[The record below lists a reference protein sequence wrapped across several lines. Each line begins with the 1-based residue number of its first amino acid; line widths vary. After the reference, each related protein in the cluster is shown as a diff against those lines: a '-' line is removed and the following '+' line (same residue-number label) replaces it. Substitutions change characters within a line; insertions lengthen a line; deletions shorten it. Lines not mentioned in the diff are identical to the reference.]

1 MAVMLLSSFESFFNL
16 DIWSSSVSFQKIEK
30 VFQTPKQVPYELTVW
45 IFQLY
50 FFSLNQLSTV
60 FGGICGLYAMF
71 KSDGTI
77 DKIFTGGAGKNGAT
91 VAVSDPSFSLFLHD
105 FTKVAWF
112 ACFSF
117 ISFVRLS
124 D

>member
-1 MAVMLLSSFESFFNL
+1 M
-16 DIWSSSVSFQKIEK
+16 
-30 VFQTPKQVPYELTVW
+30 
-45 IFQLY
+45 
-50 FFSLNQLSTV
+50 

-91 VAVSDPSFSLFLHD
+91 VAVSDATFSSVFLCMKLFLPILHVFITFPFYD
-105 FTKVAWF
+105 AWND
-112 ACFSF
+112 AS
-117 ISFVRLS
+117 SG

>member
-1 MAVMLLSSFESFFNL
+1 M
-16 DIWSSSVSFQKIEK
+16 
-30 VFQTPKQVPYELTVW
+30 
-45 IFQLY
+45 
-50 FFSLNQLSTV
+50 

-105 FTKVAWF
+105 FTKVACLIGF
-112 ACFSF
+112 SCFL
-117 ISFVRLS
+117 FVRLT

>member
-1 MAVMLLSSFESFFNL
+1 M
-16 DIWSSSVSFQKIEK
+16 
-30 VFQTPKQVPYELTVW
+30 
-45 IFQLY
+45 
-50 FFSLNQLSTV
+50 

-105 FTKVAWF
+105 FTKVA
-112 ACFSF
+112 
-117 ISFVRLS
+117 
-124 D
+124 